1 MKHKHRKSVTVKKEW
16 QTSLDGFFLSTKITQ
31 PAGSYYTS
39 ATATTSTINLLNGQ
53 QVPES
58 ENIIESTS
66 KKRARDQEEGEG
78 EGEEEEEEEEEGE
91 ELTAS
96 SGKRKLRAT
105 FDLPF
110 DNDTEPSTTA
120 NSTMNEATP
129 LVIMPDIQMAEMSL
143 SDKQDVEIIE
153 NNNRSP
159 SNVTPEQVQTLAVG
173 LPEIIDLEDTQETT
187 DINMPDVP
195 NLKIEEGKEQTKVSF
210 VEELTEY
217 SVESS
222 SVTVKN
228 AGAIDPSM

>member
-1 MKHKHRKSVTVKKEW
+1 MKHKHRKPVTVKKEW
-16 QTSLDGFFLSTKITQ
+16 QTSLDGFFLSSKITQ
-31 PAGSYYTS
+31 PAGSYSTS
-39 ATATTSTINLLNGQ
+39 ATATTSTVNLLNGQ

-66 KKRARDQEEGEG
+66 KKRARGQ
-78 EGEEEEEEEEEGE
+78 EEEEEGE
-91 ELTAS
+91 EEEGVTTS
-96 SGKRKLRAT
+96 SGKRKLRTT

-110 DNDTEPSTTA
+110 DNESEPPTTA

-217 SVESS
+217 SVEFS